1 MMIIFL
7 DIDGVVATRKSY
19 SSYRMDR
26 KWGVSDV
33 PFDTVSVANLNKITD
48 ATGAKIVISSSW
60 RAMHKLDELK
70 QIFLNEGITG
80 EIIGITPDSKYS
92 VSRGKE
98 IHTWLNDKWSS
109 VESFVILD
117 DEVFDIKQLF
127 ENNMVQTSMVLGLT
141 EDFANKAIEILQKTN
156 D

>member
-1 MMIIFL
+1 MVIFL
-7 DIDGVVATRKSY
+7 DIDGVMATRKSY
-19 SSYRMDR
+19 SNYRMDR
-26 KWGVSDV
+26 KWGVADV
-33 PFDTVSVANLNKITD
+33 PFDAASVANLNRITD
-48 ATGAKIVISSSW
+48 VTGAKIVISSSW

-80 EIIGITPDSKYS
+80 EIIDVTPDKHYS

-98 IHTWLNDKWSS
+98 IHAWLSDKWSS
-109 VESFVILD
+109 IKSFVILD

-141 EDFANKAIEILQKTN
+141 EDFTNKAIEILQKTN